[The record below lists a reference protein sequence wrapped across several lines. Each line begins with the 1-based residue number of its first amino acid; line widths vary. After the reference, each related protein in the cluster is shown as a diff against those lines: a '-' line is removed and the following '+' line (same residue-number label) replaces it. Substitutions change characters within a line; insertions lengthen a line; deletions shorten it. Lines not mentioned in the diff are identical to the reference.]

1 MQRFECLL
9 HLTQVVGACSSLRDV
24 NKRGSEWNV
33 QDLVVTK
40 GNRDILEASRHLST
54 GGVPPTA
61 HATLVNHSTRA
72 QNPVAALGLE
82 REDGG
87 RM

>member
-9 HLTQVVGACSSLRDV
+9 HLTQVVRACSSLRDV
-24 NKRGSEWNV
+24 NKRGSERNV
-33 QDLVVTK
+33 QDLVVTE

-61 HATLVNHSTRA
+61 HSTLVNYSTGA
-72 QNPVAALGLE
+72 QNPVTALGLE